1 MKKFWKYF
9 FICLLSNFGGLAL
22 GSAWTDP
29 GTSSEWY
36 TTLNQAPWT
45 PPGWVFGAAWFTIG
59 VTFSIWGGL
68 IFGKRVYQEELKL
81 LYVASVILNVVW
93 NPTFFYLHATIT
105 AGVFIAMLGGIIFFI
120 TDITRN
126 GYGWKYAIFSVPY
139 FLWLMI
145 ATSLNWYIV
154 IMN

>member
-9 FICLLSNFGGLAL
+9 FICLLVNFGALAL
-22 GSAWTDP
+22 GAAWTDP

-36 TTLNQAPWT
+36 AVMNKAPWS

-59 VTFSIWGGL
+59 VTFSIWGAL
-68 IFGKRVYQEELKL
+68 VFSKKVYEAELWVLYIF
-81 LYVASVILNVVW
+81 SVILNILW
-93 NPTFFYLHATIT
+93 NALFFGGHFVTTAAIEIT
-105 AGVFIAMLGGIIFFI
+105 LLGFVLFMI

>member
-9 FICLLSNFGGLAL
+9 FTCLLINFGGLAL
-22 GSAWTDP
+22 GAAWTDP
-29 GTSSEWY
+29 GTISDWY
-36 TTLNQAPWT
+36 VNLNQAPWT
-45 PPGWVFGAAWFTIG
+45 PPGWVFGAAWTTIG
-59 VTFSIWGGL
+59 ITFSIWGGL
-68 IFGKRVYQEELKL
+68 VFSKRVYEAELRL
-81 LYVASVILNVVW
+81 LYGISVILNVLW
-93 NPTFFYLHATIT
+93 NPLFFYLHTTIT
-105 AGVFIAMLGGIIFFI
+105 AGIVIAALGFIIFMI

-126 GYGWKYAIFSVPY
+126 GYGWRYAIFSLPY

>member
-1 MKKFWKYF
+1 MKKFWHYF
-9 FICLLSNFGGLAL
+9 IICLLINFGGLAL

-36 TTLNQAPWT
+36 TTMNQAPWS

-68 IFGKRVYQEELKL
+68 VFSKRVYEVELRL
-81 LYVASVILNVVW
+81 LYAFSVFFNILW
-93 NPTFFYLHATIT
+93 NPLFFYLHATIAAAT
-105 AGVFIAMLGGIIFFI
+105 VIAVLGAIIFMI

-126 GYGWKYAIFSVPY
+126 GYGWKYAIFSLPY

-145 ATSLNWYIV
+145 ANSLNWYIV

>member
-1 MKKFWKYF
+1 MKKFWYYF
-9 FICLLSNFGGLAL
+9 GICLLINFGGLAL

-68 IFGKRVYQEELKL
+68 VFSKRTYEAELRV
-81 LYVASVILNVVW
+81 LYAFSVVLNILW
-93 NPTFFYLHATIT
+93 NA
-105 AGVFIAMLGGIIFFI
+105 IFFGAHFVTTAAIEITVLGFILFMI

-126 GYGWKYAIFSVPY
+126 GYGWKYAIFSLPY

>member
-1 MKKFWKYF
+1 MKKFWHYF
-9 FICLLSNFGGLAL
+9 GICLLINFGGLAL

-45 PPGWVFGAAWFTIG
+45 PPGWVFGAAWFTIS

-81 LYVASVILNVVW
+81 LYAASVILNVAW

-105 AGVFIAMLGGIIFFI
+105 AGVFIALLGVILFFI

>member
-9 FICLLSNFGGLAL
+9 FICLLINFGGLAL

-36 TTLNQAPWT
+36 TTLNQAPWA

-68 IFGKRVYQEELKL
+68 VFSQKIYEVELRS
-81 LYVASVILNVVW
+81 LYIISVVLNVIW
-93 NPTFFYLHATIT
+93 NPLFFYLHLTSI
-105 AGVFIAMLGGIIFFI
+105 AGVVIALLGANIFFI
-120 TDITRN
+120 ADITRG
-126 GYGWKYAIFSVPY
+126 GYGWRYAIYSVPY
-139 FLWLMI
+139 FLWLMV

>member
-9 FICLLSNFGGLAL
+9 FTCLLINFGGLAL
-22 GSAWTDP
+22 GAAWTDP
-29 GTSSEWY
+29 GTISDWY
-36 TTLNQAPWT
+36 VNLNQAPWT
-45 PPGWVFGAAWFTIG
+45 PPGWVFGAAWTTIG
-59 VTFSIWGGL
+59 LTFSIWGGL
-68 IFGKRVYQEELKL
+68 VFSKRVYEAELRV
-81 LYVASVILNVVW
+81 LYGLSVVLNVIW
-93 NPTFFYLHATIT
+93 NPLFFYLHATIV
-105 AGVFIAMLGGIIFFI
+105 AGIVIAILGFVIFMI